1 MIKKDL
7 NIKKLRKEVKENLEE
22 ERSDIVKCIRENDS
36 DIEVDNDSVLK
47 AERDSIVKCLHE
59 SDLDHEHSMELI
71 KEIEAIDK
79 ILDNKRKSQLDEIK
93 AKDEILK
100 NKRQSKLEEVKDIDN
115 LLDKKKSKIDWVPII
130 VASING
136 VISIG
141 MFTGMLVYENK
152 GYIFHAKSAERVMEK
167 GIKR

>member
-1 MIKKDL
+1 MIRKDL
-7 NIKKLRKEVKENLEE
+7 NIRKIRKEVRNELEQ
-22 ERSDIVKCIRENDS
+22 ERNDIVKCIRENDS
-36 DIEVDNDSVLK
+36 EIEIDSDSTLEEERADI
-47 AERDSIVKCLHE
+47 ARCLHE

-93 AKDEILK
+93 ATDEILK

-115 LLDKKKSKIDWVPII
+115 LLEKKKSKIDWVPII

-141 MFTGMLVYENK
+141 MFTGMLIYENK